1 MNCQRVQLMILG
13 LLIVA
18 WPNTSGAIQNEVA
31 VTGSAATFVKSFYVT
46 VHINISSLSKKA
58 AESTRR
64 TAELHGSILSALNSI
79 DVLDIHTQEYRVA
92 PRWEQ
97 DDKGRNKKFLG
108 YQASHSVIVSLSD
121 TENIGQVVDTA
132 IQAGAKNINSINF
145 HYEVPESLQQILLA
159 ESVDQARER
168 AETIAAAAGGRLG
181 DLIEISTQ
189 DAARAMRREIPSEVQ
204 VSYCRVVG
212 GTRINPQGRNVRM
225 VVLGRWKF
233 IEGDG
238 P

>member
-1 MNCQRVQLMILG
+1 MKYQRVILIIVS
-13 LLIVA
+13 LLVVT
-18 WPNTSGAIQNEVA
+18 WPAISSAIQNEVA
-31 VTGSAATFVKSFYVT
+31 VTGSAAAYIKSFYVT

-58 AESTRR
+58 VESTRR
-64 TAELHGSILSALNSI
+64 TAELHGSILNALNNI

-92 PRWEQ
+92 PRWER
-97 DDKGRNKKFLG
+97 DDKGNPKKFLG

-168 AETIAAAAGGRLG
+168 AETIATAAGGRLG

-189 DAARAMRREIPSEVQ
+189 DAARAMRREIPSDVQ

-212 GTRINPQGRNVRM
+212 GTRIYPRGRNVRM
-225 VVLGRWKF
+225 TVLGRWKF
-233 IEGDG
+233 IEEGKQ
-238 P
+238 